1 MSSVFHE
8 KINKTLPIMTRS
20 TDFTLLH
27 VSSESQH
34 NLRVKNY
41 LNQERNIMV
50 KMYLCV
56 RGDLPRSEKNDVLG
70 SDT

>member
-1 MSSVFHE
+1 MSSVFQE

-20 TDFTLLH
+20 TDFTLLR
-27 VSSESQH
+27 VNSESQH

-41 LNQERNIMV
+41 LNRERNIMV
-50 KMYLCV
+50 KMYVCV
-56 RGDLPRSEKNDVLG
+56 RGDLPRSAKNDVLG